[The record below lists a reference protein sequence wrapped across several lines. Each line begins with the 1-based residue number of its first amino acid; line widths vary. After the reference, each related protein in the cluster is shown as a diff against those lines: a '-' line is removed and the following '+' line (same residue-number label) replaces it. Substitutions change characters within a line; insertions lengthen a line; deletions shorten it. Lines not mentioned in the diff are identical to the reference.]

1 MPRFFWTMRI
11 TLLFGLLSVPPAV
24 AQTPPAPTAPP
35 SQPPSGA
42 TATAPVTTG
51 VQKATRQVAILADKQ
66 SVSAKIPMNGML
78 YITPELRY
86 VVESTKVDP
95 SLRIM
100 FQAAEGIIINHVGTQ
115 QAKAKL
121 VLRLADGRTVT
132 INATTAA
139 NKKTANYLVI
149 R

>member
-1 MPRFFWTMRI
+1 MN
-11 TLLFGLLSVPPAV
+11 GLLYV
-24 AQTPPAPTAPP
+24 
-35 SQPPSGA
+35 
-42 TATAPVTTG
+42 
-51 VQKATRQVAILADKQ
+51 
-66 SVSAKIPMNGML
+66 
-78 YITPELRY
+78 TPELRY

-121 VLRLADGRTVT
+121 VLRLLDGRTVT
-132 INATTAA
+132 VNATTAA
-139 NKKTANYLVI
+139 NKNTANYLVI